1 MNEADLLKLTL
12 EAMLLTL
19 ALSLPAIIAAAFFG
33 VTVALFQAVTQVQEQ
48 VLGFAIKL
56 TAVVITL
63 IVTARW
69 MGAELLRFAHY
80 LFSEFP
86 NIVT

>member
-1 MNEADLLKLTL
+1 MNEADLLQLTL
-12 EAMLLTL
+12 ESLLLTL
-19 ALSLPAIIAAAFFG
+19 VLSLPAIIAAAFFG
-33 VTVALFQAVTQVQEQ
+33 VGVALFQAVTQVQEQ

-69 MGAELLRFAHY
+69 MGDELLRFANY

-86 NIVT
+86 RIVI